1 MYSYSNYF
9 SAFVDGQGGIHVQE
23 MNGSRQIGVSIEK
36 YREVES
42 VANDALAQVEAYH
55 KQLVDAGIIK
65 PKLTAEDQLAALT
78 QQVAILTDKLS
89 KMTPQGVE
97 HELCGPRES
106 VSAER

>member
-1 MYSYSNYF
+1 MYSNYF
-9 SAFVDGQGGIHVQE
+9 SAFVDGTGGIHVQE
-23 MNGSRQIGVSIEK
+23 INGTRQIGVSLEK
-36 YREVES
+36 FREVES
-42 VANDALAQVEAYH
+42 VANDALAKVETYY

-97 HELCGPRES
+97 HELCGPRQS